1 MVANPTAPTPS
12 TITAWAGRACLWWAK
27 TLQRTV
33 AGKAR
38 TKAHVARRNAAMRAA
53 YARGVDR
60 DTITRT
66 IGLSDP
72 HVRQALRGEPTT
84 E

>member
-1 MVANPTAPTPS
+1 MLANQTAPTLTVI
-12 TITAWAGRACLWWAK
+12 TIWAGRACLWWAK
-27 TLQRTV
+27 TLQQTV

-38 TKAHVARRNAAMRAA
+38 TKSHVARRNAAMRAA

-60 DTITRT
+60 ETITRT

-72 HVRQALRGEPTT
+72 HVRQALRGEPTV